1 MLKTRII
8 SAVIG
13 LPLMISTLIIGGK
26 FFYLFV
32 FLLSAVGLYEYYRA
46 FSNTDYKPTPWIG
59 YSVTI
64 MYYFLISISYNSFI
78 TLSIL
83 IFIALLL
90 TFLDT
95 IKKGYNILNVAV
107 TVLGVIYVSYL
118 FSNLIFIYNKTS
130 GNILVWLPFLTAWF
144 SDTGAYFIGSC
155 FGKNKLCPSV
165 SPKKTIEGAVGG
177 IIGSA
182 AISTLAGFIFI
193 RMGYQINIIHYL
205 FIGLLCGITS
215 ILGDLSASS
224 IKRFCKIKD
233 FGNIIPGH
241 GGVLDRFD
249 SILFTAPTVY
259 TYITIMKELL

>member
-144 SDTGAYFIGSC
+144 SDTGAYFVGNI
-155 FGKNKLCPSV
+155 FGKTKLAPNISPNKTV
-165 SPKKTIEGAVGG
+165 EGSIGGLAFSIIASMLFSKFLLAMTPIKDAVLLG
-177 IIGSA
+177 IIVGVVA
-182 AISTLAGFIFI
+182 
-193 RMGYQINIIHYL
+193 QV
-205 FIGLLCGITS
+205 
-215 ILGDLSASS
+215 GDLSASLL
-224 IKRFCKIKD
+224 KRYCNTKD
-233 FGNIIPGH
+233 FSNIIPGH
-241 GGVLDRFD
+241 GGILDRFD
-249 SILFTAPTVY
+249 SALFSFPVAY
-259 TYITIMKELL
+259 YYIVLLIKKGGL